1 MRFYAK
7 ALRTAGILGIFGMAS
22 FFALRHGPGGL
33 WRGLE
38 IAHAVTSPGAPK
50 PPYDLTQLLAVN
62 ETLKTIRS
70 KYVDPQRIKPRQMF
84 LSALDEVQ
92 KEVAQVI
99 VLHDEKSPKV
109 RVQVENE
116 AREFRVDNVQGPWD
130 VSARLRDVFAFLQE
144 HLKND
149 KELDLR
155 EVEYAA
161 CNGMLRTLDPHSV
174 FMSPEAYREMN
185 LSTSGHFGG
194 LGIVISLRDQQ
205 LTVMKPMPDTPA
217 GRAGLKRFDRITKIN
232 NESTLN
238 MPLDDAVSRLRGKPG
253 SRVSVW
259 VHRDGT
265 EGWAGSRPFEL
276 VREEI
281 RIRSVDSRQL
291 GDGIGY
297 VRLRQFQST
306 TADELVEAL
315 SSLNKVNRLRGLVL
329 DLRGNPGGLL
339 DQAMRVAD
347 VFIEQGV
354 LVSTVGGH
362 EGREEKT
369 ATKDGSEPKYPI
381 VVLTNGSSAS
391 ASEIVAGALKNLNRA
406 VIVGQTTFGKGTVQL
421 VFPRITPD
429 GAALKLTIAK
439 YLTPGNVSI
448 QGVGVTP
455 DVALDTMTVDTL
467 DMDLFRT
474 EQSTREQDLSK
485 SLDGEGSRGGER
497 PAYTLRYRLES
508 EKREQMREL
517 AGDIDEEDTSFDYPL
532 TFARQLVADLPVAS
546 RTEQLKAAK
555 NLLEKAQ
562 STQLDAVSADLAK
575 LVNVDWS
582 TPAPGFTPTNK
593 TADYVVEVHTDR
605 KGNTAVAGEAMAL
618 EVSVENKGTT
628 PIYQLRGI
636 TKSDNGYFSDKELV
650 FGRIDP
656 GKKRVVKAPLG
667 WCTVEGRK
675 GGTIKPLPAQV
686 KRTCQIPKD
695 AATREDVVMVKFEA
709 ASGEAPAD
717 VEIRPTVHSLPKP
730 LFAYAY
736 QVVDN
741 RPGNGDGQLERG
753 EGATI
758 YLRVKNIGKGTSFE
772 TQANLR
778 NLTGD
783 GLLLHAGRFDISNM
797 KPGDER
803 QVALT
808 FDVLKNLDEDSAKVE
823 LSVVDRDLRVISS
836 EKVTLPVVQE
846 GLAQK
851 PAAGRVQTN
860 AAARVLAQPLAQ
872 GNLVGEFPKGS
883 VLDRISTF
891 GEFTKVRIDGD
902 RFGFVYSSAVSDAA
916 GRPVSG
922 NFVPSLRRSPPVI
935 ELEPVSL
942 STRESH
948 VPITGFVT
956 DADRVSDVFVFV
968 GNRKTFYRAA
978 PKQTDTQRLPFETRI
993 ELNPGVNV
1001 VTVVARENA
1010 DTVSRVNVIIRRDA
1024 PSGAYLPTPK
1034 SELFGEDWEFEGE

>member
-38 IAHAVTSPGAPK
+38 IAHAVTSPGVSK

-109 RVQVENE
+109 RVQVEND

-130 VSARLRDVFAFLQE
+130 VSARLREVFAFLQE
-144 HLKND
+144 HLKDD

-253 SRVSVW
+253 SRVTVW
-259 VHRDGT
+259 VHRDGA

-281 RIRSVDSRQL
+281 RIRSVDSRLL

-297 VRLRQFQST
+297 VRLKQFQTT
-306 TADELVEAL
+306 TADELIDAL
-315 SSLNKVNRLRGLVL
+315 GGLNKQSKLRGLVL

-369 ATKDGSEPKYPI
+369 ATRDGTEPKYPI
-381 VVLTNGSSAS
+381 VVLTNGYSAS
-391 ASEIVAGALKNLNRA
+391 ASEIVAGALKNLDRA

-439 YLTPGNVSI
+439 YLTPGNISI

-455 DVALDTMTVDTL
+455 DVELDTMTVDNL
-467 DMDLFRT
+467 EMDLFRT

-485 SLDGEGSRGGER
+485 SLDGEGNHGGER
-497 PAYTLRYRLES
+497 PAYTLRYRLDS

-517 AGDIDEEDTSFDYPL
+517 AGDIDEADTSFDFPL
-532 TFARQLVADLPVAS
+532 TFAQKLVGELPVGKRS
-546 RTEQLKAAK
+546 EQIRAAK
-555 NLLEKAQ
+555 GLLEKAQ
-562 STQLDAVSADLAK
+562 SGQIDAISADLSK
-575 LVNVDWS
+575 VGVDWS
-582 TPAPGFTPTNK
+582 TPPQEGSNGNK
-593 TADYVVEVHTDR
+593 PSDYVVEVRTDR
-605 KGNTAVAGEAMAL
+605 KNNSAVAGEAMEL
-618 EVSVENKGTT
+618 EVTVENKGTA
-628 PIYQLRGI
+628 PIYQLHGI
-636 TKSDNGYFSDKELV
+636 TKSDNAYLSDKELI
-650 FGRIDP
+650 FGRIEP
-656 GKKRVVKAPLG
+656 GKKRVAKAPLG
-667 WCTVEGRK
+667 WCVVDGRK
-675 GGTIKPLPAQV
+675 GGTIKPLPAQA
-686 KRTCQIPKD
+686 KRVCTIPKD
-695 AATREDVVMVKFEA
+695 AATREDVLRVNFEA
-709 ASGEAPAD
+709 TGGAAPAA
-717 VEIRPTVHSLPKP
+717 VSIRPTVTSLQKP
-730 LFAYAY
+730 IFAYAY

-741 RPGNGDGQLERG
+741 RGGNGDGQLERG

-758 YLRVKNIGKGTSFE
+758 YLTVKNIGKGASFE

-808 FDVLKNLDEDSAKVE
+808 FDVLKNLEEDEAKVE

-836 EKVTLPVVQE
+836 EKLKLPIVRAGLPMKPVTGKVT
-846 GLAQK
+846 AQS
-851 PAAGRVQTN
+851 TI
-860 AAARVLAQPLAQ
+860 RVLSQPLPQA
-872 GNLVGEFPKGS
+872 GLVGEFSKGS
-883 VLDRISTF
+883 VLERLATI
-891 GEFTKVRIDGD
+891 GEFTKIRIDGD
-902 RFGFVYSSAVSDAA
+902 RFGFVASSGLTTA
-916 GRPVSG
+916 SG
-922 NFVPSLRRSPPVI
+922 QLTQKGFVASLRRSPPVI
-935 ELEPVSL
+935 EVEPIALATNATHLPIKGYVS
-942 STRESH
+942 
-948 VPITGFVT
+948 

-968 GNRKTFYRAA
+968 GNRKTYYRASPRQA
-978 PKQTDTQRLPFETRI
+978 DPRKLAFDTDI
-993 ELNPGVNV
+993 ELSPGVNV
-1001 VTVVARENA
+1001 ITVVARENV
-1010 DTVSRVNVIIRRDA
+1010 DTVSRVNFIVRRDA
-1024 PSGAYLPTPK
+1024 ADGSYLPTPK
-1034 SELFGEDWEFEGE
+1034 SEMFGEDWEFEGE